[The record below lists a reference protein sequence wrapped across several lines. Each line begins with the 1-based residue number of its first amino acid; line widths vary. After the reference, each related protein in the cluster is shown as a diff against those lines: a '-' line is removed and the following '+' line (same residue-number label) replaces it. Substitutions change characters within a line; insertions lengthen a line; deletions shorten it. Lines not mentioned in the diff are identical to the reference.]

1 MLEQYFFKPD
11 TVESIKSS
19 WIGDPIERYVRW
31 MSDNG
36 YSFRT
41 VVRRVPILKQFGEFA
56 RQRGAQTWEELPLHI
71 EPFIAKRVQ
80 PHKSKTSSSDLRS
93 VSNPIRSPIDQM
105 LTLILSDFQ
114 GHGRSRFTYVPFFK
128 QAPGFF
134 DFLCKER
141 GLKEAS
147 LDQYHHYLKRLE
159 SYLDSI
165 NLSHLE
171 ELSPTILSAFI
182 IGIGGRLSKNSISG
196 LCSSLRIFLRYL
208 YQEHVISRDLS
219 LGIEGPRRYQ
229 LADVPR
235 SITWGEIRTMLE
247 IVDRRTALG
256 KRDYAILLLLIT
268 YGLRGHEVADLT
280 LEHLDWERERLLVPE
295 RKANHN
301 TAYPLSTVVGN
312 AILEYLKLGRPET
325 EDRHLFFRVLA
336 PIKPVLSST
345 ISNRVTHYLRKANIH
360 VCKTGSHTLRH
371 SCVQRLVDADF
382 SFKVIGDYVGHASP
396 SSTAI
401 YTKIDLEALREI
413 AMGHG
418 EELL

>member
-11 TVESIKSS
+11 TVESIQSS
-19 WIGDPIERYVRW
+19 WIGESIERYVSW

-56 RQRGAQTWEELPLHI
+56 QHKGAQTWEELPLHI
-71 EPFIAKRVQ
+71 EPFVA
-80 PHKSKTSSSDLRS
+80 HKVKSRNGNKSSSELRS
-93 VSNPIRSPIDQM
+93 DCNRIRTPIDQM
-105 LTLILSDFQ
+105 LTLILSDYQ
-114 GHGRSRFTYVPFFK
+114 GCGRSRYTHVPFLSRV
-128 QAPGFF
+128 PGFF
-134 DFLCKER
+134 DFLRKER

-147 LDQYHHYLKRLE
+147 LEQYHYYLKRLE

-165 NLSHLE
+165 NLSQLE

-182 IGIGGRLSKNSISG
+182 IGVSGRLSKNSISG
-196 LCSSLRIFLRYL
+196 LCSTLRIFLRYL
-208 YQEHVISRDLS
+208 YQEHIIDRDLS
-219 LGIEGPRRYQ
+219 ISIEGPRKYQ

-235 SITWGEIRTMLE
+235 SITWDDIRHMLE

-280 LEHLDWERERLLVPE
+280 LDHIDWERERLLIPE

-312 AILEYLKLGRPET
+312 AILEYLKSGRPKT
-325 EDRHLFFRVLA
+325 EDRHLFYRVIA

-345 ISNRVTHYLRKANIH
+345 ISDRVTHYLRKANIH

-418 EELL
+418 EELP